1 MITCFIFSKDRAF
14 QLDALLRSIKTN
26 CDIFN
31 NIVVLYD
38 ASTDEFED
46 GYKKLLNS
54 DHVFTNDLY
63 LYSQNQFE
71 QDTKQILNNKFF
83 LDPPIH
89 NYVCLMTDDSLF
101 FRSDKFDEHSVKSV
115 FDRHNPACVSMRL
128 GLNILQPLGNNQFAK
143 ILDYSTDS
151 DGVFIYW
158 DRTRYHPWCDLNYPL
173 SLDGNIF
180 KRSVLC
186 DLLQPLHFT
195 QPNDLEV
202 KLLGQAYKLPST
214 IVSCR
219 HSICTNITLNAVQTM
234 MKNPEGRYSYS
245 LEKLNTM
252 YLDGIEL
259 DLERMEFDNITKT
272 HEDVKPLF
280 RIVKGD

>member
-14 QLDALLRSIKTN
+14 QLDALLRSIYKN
-26 CDIFN
+26 CPIFDN
-31 NIVVLYD
+31 LIVLYD
-38 ASTDEFED
+38 ASSLDLD
-46 GYKKLLNS
+46 AGYHKLQA
-54 DHVFTNDLY
+54 DHYVTLEKQTN
-63 LYSQNQFE
+63 FE
-71 QDTKQILNNKFF
+71 QDVKDLLSKYTCLCYE
-83 LDPPIH
+83 H
-89 NYVCLMTDDSLF
+89 VCLMTDDSLF
-101 FRSDKFDEHSVKSV
+101 FRPGKFDKHNVKAA

-128 GLNILQPLGNNQFAK
+128 GLNIAQPLGNNQFAK

-158 DRTRYHPWCDLNYPL
+158 DRTRYHPWYDLNYPL

-180 KRSVLC
+180 KRDVLC